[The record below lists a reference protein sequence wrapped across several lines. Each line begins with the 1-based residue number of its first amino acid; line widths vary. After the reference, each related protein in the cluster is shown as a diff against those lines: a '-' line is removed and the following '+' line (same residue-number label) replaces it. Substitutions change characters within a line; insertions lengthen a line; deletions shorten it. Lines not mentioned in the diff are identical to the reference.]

1 MPKKCKCSQLW
12 LIDFVMD
19 NKKYFLLS
27 KRDEVLGCPHC
38 NGSSKDEIKRV
49 TELESQYWKE
59 KHYDKKRGCD
69 SVSIHKIFNW

>member
-27 KRDEVLGCPHC
+27 KKDEVLGCPYC
-38 NGSSKDEIKRV
+38 NGSSKDEIERV
-49 TELESQYWKE
+49 TELESQY
-59 KHYDKKRGCD
+59 
-69 SVSIHKIFNW
+69 